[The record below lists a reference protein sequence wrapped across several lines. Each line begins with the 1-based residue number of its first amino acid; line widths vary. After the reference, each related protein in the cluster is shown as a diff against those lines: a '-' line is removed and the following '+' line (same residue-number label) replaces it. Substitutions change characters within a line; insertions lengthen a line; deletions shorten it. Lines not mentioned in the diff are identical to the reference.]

1 MNKLKL
7 LFTTILLMTSVLG
20 RASNTGITRRARTRT
35 FITQNDTLI
44 DPQSHGYKLV
54 WADEFNKDGSV
65 DPQVWNFETGFVRN
79 KEFQWYQSQN
89 VRCENGYL
97 IIEGKRSHN
106 PNPLYNKA
114 DTNWK
119 KQREFVEF
127 TSGSINTAGK
137 KSWKYGR
144 FVMRARINT
153 AMGLWP
159 AFWTLGDKGQWPS
172 NGEIDIMEFYRHYLL
187 ANIAVEAEPNKA
199 LWYSNRKDI
208 STFKDKDWATKF
220 HVWRMDWDKD
230 GIALYVDDMLMNEV
244 RMTDLYNR
252 YKSGSYPFQQ
262 PQHILLDLAIGGIQG
277 GDPAKTAFPT
287 RFEVDYVRV
296 YQKSE

>member
-7 LFTTILLMTSVLG
+7 VFTIILLVTAVFGQAGNSGLKRG
-20 RASNTGITRRARTRT
+20 NSTRT
-35 FITQNDTLI
+35 LITEKDTLI
-44 DPQSHGYKLV
+44 DPQSNGYKLV
-54 WADEFNKDGSV
+54 WADEFNKNGPVDTSV
-65 DPQVWNFETGFVRN
+65 WRFEKGFVRN
-79 KEFQWYQSQN
+79 KEYQWYQSEN

-97 IIEGKRSHN
+97 IIEAKKTHF
-106 PNPLYNKA
+106 PNPTYNKA

-119 KQREFVEF
+119 RQREFVDF

-159 AFWTLGDKGQWPS
+159 AFWTLGNQGQWPA

-187 ANIAVEAEPNKA
+187 ANIAVEAEPHKA

-208 STFKDKDWATKF
+208 STFKDKNWSKKF

-230 GIALYVDDMLMNEV
+230 GIALYVDDILMNQV
-244 RMTDLYNR
+244 YMKDLYNR
-252 YKSGSYPFQQ
+252 DKSETYPFQQ
-262 PQHILLDLAIGGIQG
+262 PQYILLDLAIGGMQG
-277 GDPAKTAFPT
+277 GDPAKTSFPA

>member
-1 MNKLKL
+1 MNKNKV
-7 LFTTILLMTSVLG
+7 LFTILLLVLAIGG
-20 RASNTGITRRARTRT
+20 RASVKSVAERTSARNSSTKK
-35 FITQNDTLI
+35 DTLI
-44 DPQSHGYKLV
+44 DPQSDGYKLV
-54 WADEFNKDGSV
+54 WADEFNQDGPVNS
-65 DPQVWNFETGFVRN
+65 DNWNFETGFVRN

-97 IIEGKRSHN
+97 VIEGKRSHY

-159 AFWTLGDKGQWPS
+159 AFWTLGNQGRWPF
-172 NGEIDIMEFYRHYLL
+172 NGEIDIMEYYRHYLL
-187 ANIAVEAEPNKA
+187 ANIAVEAEPHKA
-199 LWYSNRKDI
+199 LWYSNKKDI
-208 STFKDKDWATKF
+208 ATFKDKNWSTKF

-230 GIALYVDDMLMNEV
+230 GIALYVDDMLMNQV
-244 RMTDLYNR
+244 YMKALDNR
-252 YKSGSYPFQQ
+252 DQAGSYPFQQ
-262 PQHILLDLAIGGIQG
+262 SQYILLDLAIGGVQG
-277 GDPAKTAFPT
+277 GDPSETAFPA

-296 YQKSE
+296 YQKGE

>member
-7 LFTTILLMTSVLG
+7 VFTIILLVTAVFGQAGNSGLKRG
-20 RASNTGITRRARTRT
+20 NSTRT
-35 FITQNDTLI
+35 LITEKDALI
-44 DPQSHGYKLV
+44 DPQGDGYKLV
-54 WADEFNKDGSV
+54 WADEFNKTGAVDTSV
-65 DPQVWNFETGFVRN
+65 WRFEKGFVRN
-79 KEFQWYQSQN
+79 KEYQWYLPEN

-97 IIEGKRSHN
+97 IIEAKKTHF
-106 PNPLYNKA
+106 PNPTYNKA

-119 KQREFVEF
+119 RQREFVDF
-127 TSGSINTAGK
+127 TSGSINTRGK

-159 AFWTLGDKGQWPS
+159 AFWTLGNKGQWPA

-187 ANIAVEAEPNKA
+187 ANIAIEAEPHKA

-208 STFKDKDWATKF
+208 STFKEKNWSKKF

-230 GIALYVDDMLMNEV
+230 GIALYVDDILMNQV
-244 RMTDLYNR
+244 HMKDLYNR
-252 YKSGSYPFQQ
+252 DKSETYPFQQ
-262 PQHILLDLAIGGIQG
+262 PQYILLDLAIGGMQG
-277 GDPAKTAFPT
+277 GDPAKTSFPA

>member
-1 MNKLKL
+1 MKLNKLSFTL
-7 LFTTILLMTSVLG
+7 LLLTLSVWSH
-20 RASNTGITRRARTRT
+20 ASRKIIVEQIKARS
-35 FITQNDTLI
+35 FSIKKDTLI
-44 DPQSHGYKLV
+44 DPQSDGYKLV
-54 WADEFNKDGSV
+54 WADEFNKNGPV
-65 DPQVWNFETGFVRN
+65 DPKVWGFENGFVRN
-79 KEFQWYQSQN
+79 KEFQWYQPQN

-97 IIEGKRSHN
+97 IIEGKRTHY
-106 PNPLYNKA
+106 PNPLYNQV

-119 KQREFVEF
+119 RQRKFVEF
-127 TSGSINTAGK
+127 TSGSINTSGK

-159 AFWTLGDKGQWPS
+159 AFWTLGNQAQWPS
-172 NGEIDIMEFYRHYLL
+172 NGEIDIMEYYRHDLL
-187 ANIAVEAEPNKA
+187 ANIAVEAKPHKA

-208 STFKDKDWATKF
+208 STFKDKNWATKF

-230 GIALYVDDMLMNEV
+230 GIMLYVDDMLMNQV
-244 RMTDLYNR
+244 RMKDLYNR
-252 YKSGSYPFQQ
+252 DAPGSYPFQQ
-262 PQHILLDLAIGGIQG
+262 PQYILLNLAIGGIQG
-277 GDPAKTAFPT
+277 GDPSKTTFPA